1 MCAELGGEL
10 MRRMLLSES
19 EDKME
24 LIYELQGEYYFKLS
38 GLDLC
43 EAKIE
48 LINVTLNGYVGV
60 GINSTVGNSDIKAW
74 PTIGHIVE
82 RLSFHVKINE
92 GTLFYTVIFNGE
104 LTKSGSYACEKIT
117 SIELWGPNVTVSEET
132 RVNVYGK

>member
-1 MCAELGGEL
+1 

-48 LINVTLNGYVGV
+48 LINVTTNGYIGV
-60 GINSTVGNSDIKAW
+60 GINSTVGISDIKAW
-74 PTIGHIVE
+74 LTTGTIVE
-82 RLSFHVKINE
+82 RLSFHVK
-92 GTLFYTVIFNGE
+92 
-104 LTKSGSYACEKIT
+104 
-117 SIELWGPNVTVSEET
+117 
-132 RVNVYGK
+132 